1 METFVGNCAIP
12 TEWIELP
19 LLRISPY
26 NHDTSIFSFGLPP
39 SPHSDSRCLNLSTCG
54 CLLLLA
60 PDCEHGG
67 GDAIRP
73 YTPISNNLTA
83 VGYFDLLIKR
93 YDQWGQKCEPETI
106 FSYFNYNVTQHAYK
120 PKGAVSNYLFERK
133 IGDLVKVCHFFRT
146 QHLTFSIVQTHSAE
160 SQDPVSFPF
169 SEDHHND
176 CCGCW
181 YRPYGPSIS

>member
-1 METFVGNCAIP
+1 MATTFVGNCVIP

-19 LLRISPY
+19 LLHIKPY
-26 NHDTSIFSFGLPP
+26 NHDTSIFSFGLPLP
-39 SPHSDSRCLNLSTCG
+39 SQSSLNLSTCG

-73 YTPISNNLTA
+73 YTPISNNSTT

-93 YDQWGQKCEPETI
+93 YDQWGQKCEQETI

-120 PKGAVSNYLFERK
+120 PKGAVSNYLFDRK
-133 IGDLVKVCHFFRT
+133 IGDMVKVWHFIDSF
-146 QHLTFSIVQTHSAE
+146 LTLLAPLLHSSSTFHRISRSNIHSIQ
-160 SQDPVSFPF
+160 
-169 SEDHHND
+169 
-176 CCGCW
+176 
-181 YRPYGPSIS
+181 